1 MSDCAQAQRHSAD
14 KASPPRA
21 PPSRIGVA
29 SVVHPIELLSEQ
41 ISGPPDESFDLCVED
56 RCIGRCVSP
65 RHIAAGAELCNCG
78 INAVKIDRFD
88 APFAE
93 LVFRAGDLAAFNRPQ
108 DC

>member
-1 MSDCAQAQRHSAD
+1 MSDCTQAQRHLAD
-14 KASPPRA
+14 EASPPRA

-29 SVVHPIELLSEQ
+29 NVVHLIELLSEQ
-41 ISGPPDESFDLCVED
+41 ISGPPDETAASDAAC
-56 RCIGRCVSP
+56 RRG
-65 RHIAAGAELCNCG
+65 HIAAGAELCNCG

-88 APFAE
+88 APFTE

>member
-1 MSDCAQAQRHSAD
+1 MSDCTQAQRRLAD
-14 KASPPRA
+14 EASPPRA

-29 SVVHPIELLSEQ
+29 SMVHLIELLSEQ
-41 ISGPPDESFDLCVED
+41 ISGPPDESFDVCVED
-56 RCIGRCVSP
+56 RCIGRS

-78 INAVKIDRFD
+78 INEVKIDRFD
-88 APFAE
+88 APFTE